1 VENRLTLGSR
11 HDALTRYLQK
21 LRGLAEWNRV
31 ARDEL
36 SLDDLDTYELPWAEL
51 YVELYPKDGSEWVS
65 DFLYPHLE
73 DEDEDDNWGE
83 YDEGDYDES
92 EEGDEGED
100 DSQEGDAGTREK

>member
-65 DFLYPHLE
+65 IF
-73 DEDEDDNWGE
+73 
-83 YDEGDYDES
+83 S
-92 EEGDEGED
+92 
-100 DSQEGDAGTREK
+100 TRT